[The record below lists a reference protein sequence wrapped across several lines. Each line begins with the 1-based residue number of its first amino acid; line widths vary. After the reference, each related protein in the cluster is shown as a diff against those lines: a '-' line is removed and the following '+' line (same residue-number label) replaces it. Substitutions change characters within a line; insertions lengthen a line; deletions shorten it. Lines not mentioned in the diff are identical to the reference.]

1 MGGTTTSIYGMMT
14 KISGL
19 FFGFCLALCLL
30 PGTGYAGAAADTMLM
45 FVGEEL
51 EVLSIAS
58 RRQEA
63 AWSAPA
69 VARVITRND
78 MDDKNAFT
86 IAESL
91 EGTPGFYVNQTEK
104 GSNVYMRGIPDSA
117 LMLFDTVPM
126 GSGVIKSD
134 TMMDFETSLAPVKR
148 IEVIRGSGSV
158 LWGSDAFAGVIN
170 VVPKTGKDLQGVETG
185 LVSSTHHYPGEAF
198 LNYGMTHSDWSSFL
212 SVSGRKDRHQDD
224 RFNVVRFWNDGNS
237 PEPLETR
244 YGRGYPDDSHYISVY
259 ANAVYRDWLT
269 FSVKIADNKNAHT
282 VSDWDQSFLW
292 EEQTAAT
299 TQMYKMEMSRNLT
312 PDSDI
317 RFTGYYTRLVQ
328 DHAIVDGSF
337 EREESSVFG
346 ELIYDRSLFVSH
358 GLLTL
363 GASWR
368 RDRYEDIPVWGSFVP
383 DFLQPANEVF
393 LPQVNTIDFQNDL
406 GTIFGQYRHDLGDVE
421 LWAGVR
427 YDNHD
432 QYDDRMSFNAGMA
445 WHLDSYMLKLLY
457 GTGYRTPFA
466 RQLKED
472 LDHKLEKINS
482 LNAQL
487 SWKSVDTQASVTAFI
502 NDIEN
507 HVTEDRYA
515 GAGLSMPNSQT
526 IYGAELEL
534 DHQLTDRIKLGAN
547 LTLLE
552 NSGPNEVYFYNDF
565 NYTDGDGN
573 LVRHFL
579 KLEHDYD
586 MGPDILGTLKA
597 GFQVTKHLQLVSE
610 LRYFAGQDLYFPIE
624 DVTKSCEDAWVMDLH
639 LHVKHLF
646 PFDLSVFVTN
656 VFDNDNSIPGVYSV
670 TQPPPA
676 AAGLFLHMTW

>member
-1 MGGTTTSIYGMMT
+1 MT
-14 KISGL
+14 GVITAISTRMAL
-19 FFGFCLALCLL
+19 VCLALFLL
-30 PGTGYAGAAADTMLM
+30 LGTGHPALGADTMLM

-69 VARVITRND
+69 VARVVTRED

-104 GSNVYMRGIPDSA
+104 GSNVYLRGIPDSA
-117 LMLFDTVPM
+117 LFLFDTVPM

-134 TMMDFETSLAPVKR
+134 TMIDFETSLAPVKR
-148 IEVIRGSGSV
+148 IEVIRGAGSV

-185 LVSSTHHYPGEAF
+185 LVSATRNYPGEAF
-198 LNYGMTHSDWSSFL
+198 VNYGLTHSDWSAFF
-212 SVSGRKDRHQDD
+212 SVSGRQNRHQDD
-224 RFNVVRFWNDGNS
+224 QFNVVKFWHDGTT
-237 PEPLETR
+237 PEPLDTR
-244 YGRGYPDDSHYISVY
+244 YGSGYPDDSHFINLY
-259 ANAVYRDWLT
+259 ASAVYDDWLT
-269 FSVKIADNKNAHT
+269 FSVKIADNKNAYT
-282 VSDWDQSFLW
+282 VSDWDQNYLW
-292 EEQTAAT
+292 EEQVAAT

-328 DHAIVDGSF
+328 DQTIVDASF
-337 EREESSVFG
+337 EREESSLFG
-346 ELIYDRSLFVSH
+346 EIIYDQSMFVSH
-358 GLLTL
+358 GLLTI

-368 RDRYEDIPVWGSFVP
+368 RDRYEKIPVWGSFVP
-383 DFLQPANEVF
+383 DFFQTANSFF
-393 LPQVNTIDFQNDL
+393 LPRVNTIDFENDL
-406 GTIFGQYRHDLGDVE
+406 GAVFGQYRHDLGDVE
-421 LWAGVR
+421 VWAGAR

-432 QYDDRMSFNAGMA
+432 QYDDRTSFNAGLA
-445 WHLDSYMLKLLY
+445 WHLDNYMFKLLY

-482 LNAQL
+482 LNVQL
-487 SWKSVDTQASVTAFI
+487 SWKTPDTQASVTGFV
-502 NDIEN
+502 NKIEN

-515 GAGLSMPNSQT
+515 GAGLSMPNNQT

-534 DHQLTDRIKLGAN
+534 EHKFTDRLKLGGN
-547 LTLLE
+547 LTLLN
-552 NSGPNEVYFYNDF
+552 NSGPRELYFYNDF
-565 NYTDGDGN
+565 SYTNADGN

-579 KLEHDYD
+579 DLEHDYD
-586 MGPDILGTLKA
+586 MGPDILGTLK
-597 GFQVTKHLQLVSE
+597 GSWQMTRHLQLVSE
-610 LRYFAGQDLYFPIE
+610 LRYFGAQDLYFPIE
-624 DVTKSCEDAWVMDLH
+624 DVTKSCDDAWTMDLH
-639 LHVKHLF
+639 LHVEKLW
-646 PFDLSVFVTN
+646 PFDLSLFVTN
-656 VFDNDNSIPGVYSV
+656 VFDNDNAIPGVYSV
-670 TQPPPA
+670 TQPAPL
-676 AAGLFLHMTW
+676 AAGFSLNMSW